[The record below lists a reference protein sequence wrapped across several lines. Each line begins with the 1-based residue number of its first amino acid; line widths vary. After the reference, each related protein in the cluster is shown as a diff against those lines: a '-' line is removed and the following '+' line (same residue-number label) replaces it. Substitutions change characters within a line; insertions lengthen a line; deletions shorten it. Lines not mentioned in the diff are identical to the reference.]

1 MKPWRGES
9 KRKKGGKQGG
19 KTRSNVIQWCCP
31 GHHFSVSSQQ
41 LGLQLWKQG
50 GHEGFLRRPAVFVSN
65 TMEVSKSSSYFQTE
79 GKIAIQNIFWNP
91 FVVPS
96 CLNPNQVRDSP
107 GVILWGGY
115 PPPLRAHIIWLF
127 LEAISPDS
135 SCFGPSG
142 TFFLLPAY
150 SFLSRGLKV
159 SRVTVRP

>member
-1 MKPWRGES
+1 M
-9 KRKKGGKQGG
+9 
-19 KTRSNVIQWCCP
+19 
-31 GHHFSVSSQQ
+31 
-41 LGLQLWKQG
+41 
-50 GHEGFLRRPAVFVSN
+50 FVSN